1 MKAILIPYGKVDI
14 SKINDDLKNVSF
26 IQDKKSLS
34 ENVILFC
41 EEYTETSQHTEAIR
55 YTALYISFS
64 LNSESL
70 NELNDKLK
78 YINNIFEFISTN
90 DGLVII
96 CDIKI

>member
-41 EEYTETSQHTEAIR
+41 RSAVFATNATAEAAAEDAGGFDI
-55 YTALYISFS
+55 TVFAFALA
-64 LNSESL
+64 LL
-70 NELNDKLK
+70 G
-78 YINNIFEFISTN
+78 EFNTVAR
-90 DGLVII
+90 GWQR
-96 CDIKI
+96 